1 MSEIFNRF
9 AFQKNVKRL
18 AKEHGLQLKELEKAL
33 NMPVSSLSRY
43 WSVSKNNV
51 KAPDPSI
58 SVIIRIANFFEVGID
73 ELIGREVDNGFDDLD
88 SPNGVAIEQRDN
100 KELAKRIQKLAS
112 QLIDR
117 L

>member
-1 MSEIFNRF
+1 MSELFDRF

-58 SVIIRIANFFEVGID
+58 SVIIKIANFFEVGID
-73 ELIGREVDNGFDDLD
+73 DLIGRELNNYLDDLD
-88 SPNGVAIEQRDN
+88 EQSRLSIEQRDT
-100 KELAKRIQKLAS
+100 KDLAKRIQKLSS

>member
-1 MSEIFNRF
+1 MSELFDRF

-43 WSVSKNNV
+43 WSVSKNNI

-58 SVIIRIANFFEVGID
+58 SVVIKIANFFEVGID
-73 ELIGREVDNGFDDLD
+73 ELIGRDLD
-88 SPNGVAIEQRDN
+88 KDFNLDGQGELAVEQKDT
-100 KELAKRIQKLAS
+100 KELAKRIQKLS
-112 QLIDR
+112 IQLMER

>member
-1 MSEIFNRF
+1 MSELFDRF

-43 WSVSKNNV
+43 WSVSKNNI

-58 SVIIRIANFFEVGID
+58 SVIIKIANFFEIGID
-73 ELIGREVDNGFDDLD
+73 ELIGRELEDGFDELD
-88 SPNGVAIEQRDN
+88 AEAKLSIEKRDT
-100 KELAKRIQKLAS
+100 KELAKRIQKLSA

>member
-1 MSEIFNRF
+1 MSELFNRF

-18 AKEHGLQLKELEKAL
+18 AKENGLQLKELEQAL
-33 NMPVSSLSRY
+33 GMPVSSLSRY

-58 SVIIRIANFFEVGID
+58 TVIIKIANFFEVSID
-73 ELIGREVDNGFDDLD
+73 ELIGRELNNDFDLQGDL
-88 SPNGVAIEQRDN
+88 AIEQRDT
-100 KELAKRIQKLAS
+100 KELAKRIQKLSS
-112 QLIDR
+112 QLLDR